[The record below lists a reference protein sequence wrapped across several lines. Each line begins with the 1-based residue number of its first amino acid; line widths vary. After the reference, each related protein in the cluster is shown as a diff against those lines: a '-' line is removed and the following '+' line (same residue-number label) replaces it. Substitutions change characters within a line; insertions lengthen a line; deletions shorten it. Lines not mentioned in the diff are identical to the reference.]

1 MAGGRT
7 VRVQGQ
13 EARARFPRRE
23 WQPRV
28 MDSEEGVSLA
38 LASRGFGVGVETG
51 TDLEEDE
58 GDGPLVIQGPVSNH
72 SLFQIL

>member
-1 MAGGRT
+1 
-7 VRVQGQ
+7 
-13 EARARFPRRE
+13 
-23 WQPRV
+23 